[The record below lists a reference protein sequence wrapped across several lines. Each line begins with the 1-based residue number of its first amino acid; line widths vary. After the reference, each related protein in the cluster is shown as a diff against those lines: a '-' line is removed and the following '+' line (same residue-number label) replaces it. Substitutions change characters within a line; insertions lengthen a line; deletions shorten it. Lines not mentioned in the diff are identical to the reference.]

1 MPRVRDRPAPP
12 PLPDRPGR
20 WKLLMRRQRK
30 LLRPTAF
37 ASIAFGL
44 LIFCLV
50 VVHLVGQGPTLRDRL
65 GRATAGFGLTVQHV
79 VVEGRDKTPEA
90 LLRAAIGVAP
100 GDPILGFSVAAA
112 QARIETLS
120 WVRQATIERQL
131 PDTIVVSLAE
141 RRPFAV
147 WQFQG
152 KFVLIDRA
160 GQVVADQDLSAF
172 GQLPLVVGAGAPA
185 AAAGLLDL
193 LGNRPDL
200 SSRVI
205 AAVRVGERRWN
216 LRLNTGA
223 DVLLPEGQEEAALN
237 KLAELQSSIALLDRP
252 LQSVDLRLPDR
263 LVVRPQQPAA
273 KKPT

>member
-1 MPRVRDRPAPP
+1 
-12 PLPDRPGR
+12 
-20 WKLLMRRQRK
+20 
-30 LLRPTAF
+30 
-37 ASIAFGL
+37 
-44 LIFCLV
+44 
-50 VVHLVGQGPTLRDRL
+50 
-65 GRATAGFGLTVQHV
+65 
-79 VVEGRDKTPEA
+79 
-90 LLRAAIGVAP
+90 
-100 GDPILGFSVAAA
+100 
-112 QARIETLS
+112 
-120 WVRQATIERQL
+120 
-131 PDTIVVSLAE
+131 
-141 RRPFAV
+141 V

-193 LGNRPDL
+193 LGSRPDL